1 MVCWGGDPVVASMSD
16 EIRITSRNGIVYG
29 WVPDGFLQEWKLP
42 PEDTS
47 THAPSMIVA
56 VLSEAGLALAGR
68 VRAVSAAGLQIVRFA
83 WWDTG
88 FTNRFELTAL
98 GPNGERHR
106 LDPRWFAPYDMTFV
120 QSRFYYLTK
129 RAPLTGTFGVVFDH
143 RIERALAEAR
153 PSDIEAV
160 RERFAT
166 CYYHPV
172 LAGAFSRFVT
182 KTASGRKKRGG
193 YWPHALAPPFHFQRL
208 EPAGTFEPGMPLGAI
223 EIAYEERFFDGT
235 RFFPGHRGAVQTIPI
250 P

>member
-1 MVCWGGDPVVASMSD
+1 VAFWGVA
-16 EIRITSRNGIVYG
+16 
-29 WVPDGFLQEWKLP
+29 
-42 PEDTS
+42 
-47 THAPSMIVA
+47 
-56 VLSEAGLALAGR
+56 
-68 VRAVSAAGLQIVRFA
+68 FA

-106 LDPRWFAPYDMTFV
+106 LDPRWFAPYDTIFV

-129 RAPLTGTFGVVFDH
+129 RAPLTGTFGVVFDD

-153 PSDIEAV
+153 PSDIDAV

-166 CYYHPV
+166 LRYYHPV
-172 LAGAFSRFVT
+172 LAGAFVRFVT
-182 KTASGRKKRGG
+182 RIAIRRQRSTG

-208 EPAGTFEPGMPLGAI
+208 EPAGTFEPGMPLRGI

-235 RFFPGHRGAVQTIPI
+235 RFYPGHRAMLQTIPV